1 MKKAEAG
8 SGVSLAGLS
17 VKAAANFFLITLS
30 TAEAD
35 IQRNIQLLKEGS
47 WFDIPVAF
55 DDGRRAIIAVEKGPP
70 GERAFSEAF
79 AAWEQ

>member
-1 MKKAEAG
+1 MKGAE
-8 SGVSLAGLS
+8 STPGVALAGVV
-17 VKAAANFFLITLS
+17 VKAAPNIFLISLS
-30 TAEAD
+30 TADAD
-35 IQRNIQLLKEGS
+35 VQRNVQLMKERS

-55 DDGRRAIIAVEKGPP
+55 DDGRRAIIAVEKGPA